1 MKVKTFVIYPNP
13 SNGEFYVDFP
23 KKYDQITVKVYDMTG
38 RQVAQSKST
47 QVSIKSHKI
56 NLTHL
61 KNGIYI
67 IKIQVD
73 QDTFSKKI
81 IIKK

>member
-1 MKVKTFVIYPNP
+1 
-13 SNGEFYVDFP
+13 
-23 KKYDQITVKVYDMTG
+23 MTG